1 MVDIECKDDYIKVK
15 KENMIKQY
23 KFKTKPYEHQLEALE
38 KSWAQDTYAL
48 FMEMGTGK
56 SKVLVDNIAMLYDRG
71 AVRGALIIA
80 PKGVYKNWTDIEFP
94 VHLPDHIETNMVLW
108 SANITNKK
116 KAELDTLFDDTHK
129 LKVLIMNVEAF
140 STKKGLDFAH
150 SFLNIFL
157 GRALIGIDESTTIK
171 SPTAKRTKNILKIGE
186 LAKYRR
192 ILTGS
197 PVTKSPLDLYTQC
210 KFLDPF
216 HLGHTS
222 YYDYR
227 SRYAKMLERNFSG
240 RRVQIVTGYQRL
252 PELAKKLEK
261 FSYRVLKKDCL
272 DLPDKV
278 FTKRYVE
285 LSEEQKR
292 IYKQMKEM
300 ALATLADGKL
310 MSTINVITQLMRL
323 HQITCGHFKADDG
336 TIRNLSNYRI
346 DSLMQLLEETE
357 GKVIIW
363 ANYREDIKNIV
374 NSLKKAYGEASTV
387 EYHGGVDT
395 TLRQENIALF
405 QEKNGPTRYFVGN
418 AQTGGYGITLTA
430 ANTVVYYSNN
440 YDLEKRLQ
448 SEDRAH
454 RIGQTGSVTYV
465 DLIAENTVDDK
476 IVKAL
481 RSKINIAN
489 EIMGEDI
496 NDWI

>member
-1 MVDIECKDDYIKVK
+1 
-15 KENMIKQY
+15 MIDHY
-23 KFKTKPYEHQLEALE
+23 RFKTKPYEHQKDALK
-38 KSWAQDTYAL
+38 KSWAQETYAL

-71 AVRGALIIA
+71 AIRGALIIA
-80 PKGVYKNWTDIEFP
+80 PKGVYKNWDQIEFP
-94 VHLPDHIETNMVLW
+94 VHMPEHIEFTKVLW
-108 SANITNKK
+108 EPHITKK
-116 KAELDTLFDDTHK
+116 KQYELDTLFDDK
-129 LKVLIMNVEAF
+129 GDLKILIMNVEAF
-140 STKKGLDFAH
+140 STSKGLDFAH
-150 SFLNIFL
+150 SFLNIFN
-157 GRALIGIDESTTIK
+157 GRALIGVDESTTIK
-171 SPTAKRTKNILKIGE
+171 SPTAKRTKNILKIAD

-197 PVTKSPLDLYTQC
+197 PVTKSPLDLYSQC
-210 KFLDPF
+210 EFLDPY
-216 HLGHTS
+216 HLGHSS
-222 YYDYR
+222 YYSFR
-227 SRYAKMLERNFSG
+227 GRYAQMVRRNFGG
-240 RRVQIVTGYQRL
+240 RQVDLVVGYRRL
-252 PELAKKLEK
+252 GELTEKLDK
-261 FSYRVLKKDCL
+261 FSYRVLKEDCL
-272 DLPDKV
+272 DLPEKIY
-278 FTKRYVE
+278 TKRFID
-285 LSEEQKR
+285 LSQEQKKL
-292 IYKQMKEM
+292 YDQMKQI
-300 ALATLADGKL
+300 ALAELDGKV
-310 MSTINVITQLMRL
+310 MSSVNVMTQLMRL
-323 HQITCGHFKADDG
+323 HQITCGHFKSDDG
-336 TIRNLSNYRI
+336 EVQKLKNNRL
-346 DSLMQLLEETE
+346 DQLVELLDETE

-374 NSLKKAYGEASTV
+374 DALKKAYGDASTV
-387 EYHGGVDT
+387 EYHGGVDP

-465 DLIAENTVDDK
+465 DFVAENTIDDK

-496 NDWI
+496 KDWI